1 MPDITMC
8 LNEKCIKKQYCYR
21 FTATPKE
28 FWQSIHVFE
37 PKNNTEEKFECE
49 KHIPNND
56 PK

>member
-8 LNEKCIKKQYCYR
+8 RNEKCIKKQSCYR

-28 FWQSIHVFE
+28 FGQWVQVFE
-37 PKNNTEEKFECE
+37 PKDNTEEKFECE
-49 KHIPNND
+49 NHFPNND